1 MRKLLSTTIAAAAV
15 AFAAPALAGS
25 ITIDLTHPIPTFHPT
40 EGDPTAPDLNRPWLD
55 SVPIPSFGQQAVFS
69 ISEFPT
75 SQGHFDLGRIILS
88 EHHGTHL
95 DTPGHYINNEGS
107 MEAGGAAPG
116 ERKLAHQ
123 LTSDDLIGP
132 AVVIDISGR
141 VQAELDKNGGMASA
155 DRAVTDFSNGSGNV
169 VGADDIDAVADRIA
183 DGVFL
188 VLNLGWSDFFFQ
200 GTDFVNDPYING
212 FNHPGMNKEAVD
224 RLIEIMDVQGREDR
238 RHRRRQHRHR
248 QRPERHRRRRQV
260 DQLLSRPYP
269 PAAAR
274 RPLRGERDQS
284 RPGGDGGGLHHR
296 GRRAQACARHRRA
309 VAGDGDLL
317 GLNVS
322 ASRAHGGQR
331 AESRGAAGAGS
342 QRQRT
347 RSQGISAWWGAA

>member
-1 MRKLLSTTIAAAAV
+1 MTIAAAAV
-15 AFAAPALAGS
+15 AFAAPALAGG

-116 ERKLAHQ
+116 ERKLAHR

-155 DRAVTDFSNGSGNV
+155 DRAVTDFSNASANV
-169 VGADDIDAVADRIA
+169 VTAGDIDAVADRIA

-224 RLIEIMDVQGREDR
+224 RLIEIMESKDVKIAGIVADNIGIESGESAIGDDDKWTNSFHAHIRLL
-238 RHRRRQHRHR
+238 
-248 QRPERHRRRRQV
+248 QRGVLFVENATNLGQV
-260 DQLLSRPYP
+260 
-269 PAAAR
+269 AM
-274 RPLRGERDQS
+274 
-284 RPGGDGGGLHHR
+284 
-296 GRRAQACARHRRA
+296 
-309 VAGDGDLL
+309 AGDCTIVIGAPKHVR
-317 GLNVS
+317 GTGGP
-322 ASRAHGGQR
+322 SRVMAICPG
-331 AESRGAAGAGS
+331 
-342 QRQRT
+342 
-347 RSQGISAWWGAA
+347 

>member
-1 MRKLLSTTIAAAAV
+1 MRKLLPMTIAAAAV

-40 EGDPTAPDLNRPWLD
+40 EGDPMTPDLGKPWLD

-155 DRAVTDFSNGSGNV
+155 DRAVTDFSNASGNV

-224 RLIEIMDVQGREDR
+224 RLIEIMESKGVKIAGIVADNIGIESGESAIGDDDKWTDSWHAHVRLL
-238 RHRRRQHRHR
+238 
-248 QRPERHRRRRQV
+248 QRGVLFVENATNLGQV
-260 DQLLSRPYP
+260 AMAGECTIVVGAPKHVRGTGGPSRVM
-269 PAAAR
+269 AI
-274 RPLRGERDQS
+274 
-284 RPGGDGGGLHHR
+284 
-296 GRRAQACARHRRA
+296 CA
-309 VAGDGDLL
+309 G
-317 GLNVS
+317 
-322 ASRAHGGQR
+322 
-331 AESRGAAGAGS
+331 
-342 QRQRT
+342 
-347 RSQGISAWWGAA
+347 